1 MRFRRIV
8 FCLLAAYLTGCK
20 TPPVPPEVR
29 LAEQQERD
37 LWRAGASVYAPGEY
51 NAYLGDVKRARQA
64 LANENLKLGW
74 FREYGPL
81 RDTLR
86 RSLVAGDALLART
99 LKDKAEKRDRIRE
112 EVRVLRKRLGTL
124 EDITLAVNER
134 GRARGSLTK
143 AEMMLQEASLMADGA
158 RYDQALEKIGSVR
171 SVIKE
176 AEGTCLKFLSRY
188 QDAGQIEKWR
198 RLAEE
203 TVQESR
209 AKGTT
214 ALLVIKLDKRMI
226 VYRKGAAV
234 AEFDV
239 GLGFNGLSD
248 KLHSG
253 DDATPEGRYQITKKI
268 PASRF
273 YKALLI
279 NYPNDEDRQR
289 FAAAKQR
296 REIPYWVG
304 IGGLV
309 EIHGGGEDSLTR
321 GCVSLDDRVMDKLYD
336 MVAIG
341 TPVTIVGTLDR
352 ESPIVRAIRDE

>member
-1 MRFRRIV
+1 M
-8 FCLLAAYLTGCK
+8 
-20 TPPVPPEVR
+20 
-29 LAEQQERD
+29 
-37 LWRAGASVYAPGEY
+37 
-51 NAYLGDVKRARQA
+51 
-64 LANENLKLGW
+64 
-74 FREYGPL
+74 
-81 RDTLR
+81 
-86 RSLVAGDALLART
+86 
-99 LKDKAEKRDRIRE
+99 
-112 EVRVLRKRLGTL
+112 
-124 EDITLAVNER
+124 
-134 GRARGSLTK
+134 
-143 AEMMLQEASLMADGA
+143 MADQA
-158 RYDQALEKIGSVR
+158 RYDQALGEIAAVR
-171 SVIKE
+171 EVIKE

-209 AKGTT
+209 AKGTI

-226 VYRKGAAV
+226 VYKKGAAV
-234 AEFDV
+234 AEYDV

-309 EIHGGGEDSLTR
+309 EIHGEERTASPGAVSRWTTR
-321 GCVSLDDRVMDKLYD
+321 SW
-336 MVAIG
+336 
-341 TPVTIVGTLDR
+341 TPCSAWFRSGL
-352 ESPIVRAIRDE
+352 P